1 MCVMI
6 SCLIFFASCC
16 AAEPP
21 LPACNAAGCPLY
33 HQGMLSH
40 IVFIMLG
47 CLIFS
52 ILARLLDLPYLM
64 SGCLLSPK
72 TCCAICSCFQDAT
85 LFDLIRLMLRCCAT
99 LATSYCWV
107 IFFSD
112 LCFLVIWSCLH
123 DVKRLSLL
131 SFLIFSASCYVLALP
146 CLIWGLV
153 FKMLCCLIFS
163 TSCYALSPASLP
175 HVAWCSLYI
184 RSSLFGHLILPS
196 WC

>member
-1 MCVMI
+1 
-6 SCLIFFASCC
+6 
-16 AAEPP
+16 
-21 LPACNAAGCPLY
+21 
-33 HQGMLSH
+33 
-40 IVFIMLG
+40 
-47 CLIFS
+47 
-52 ILARLLDLPYLM
+52 M
-64 SGCLLSPK
+64 SGCLLSPKPK

-131 SFLIFSASCYVLALP
+131 SFSIFSASCYVLALP

-163 TSCYALSPASLP
+163 TSCYAASPATPTSCCL
-175 HVAWCSLYI
+175 VFTLYQI
-184 RSSLFGHLILPS
+184 FAFWSFDLAFMMLSGLIFS
-196 WC
+196 ASR